1 MIKKNNIPQI
11 RAELLL
17 NYLYPEDWSKWIARG
32 EGTFYRNYN
41 YDLLSIDNEKMEAQT
56 SRDGFLSL
64 LPPGMITEA
73 EDLKGE
79 DAGEKYKEMKRRI
92 RLLKEAFMPLDS
104 FTFRRSV
111 YVEHVAAEML
121 QDRLDYVLRTYFD
134 FDLEQEPSEL
144 VRQAAVILP
153 FVSKKRGDFGFVAN
167 LLSALLHCEVRIETG
182 RYSAVDSSRYWVPRI
197 RFELLMPGL
206 TPEAF
211 RELDQQVEP
220 LRHFIREWLM
230 PFEMVSEFVIKEHHV
245 DQQTNTRLTLGY
257 NTEVNQ

>member
-153 FVSKKRGDFGFVAN
+153 FVSKKLHGQLRGQ
-167 LLSALLHCEVRIETG
+167 
-182 RYSAVDSSRYWVPRI
+182 SAVGPPA
-197 RFELLMPGL
+197 L
-206 TPEAF
+206 
-211 RELDQQVEP
+211 
-220 LRHFIREWLM
+220 
-230 PFEMVSEFVIKEHHV
+230 
-245 DQQTNTRLTLGY
+245 
-257 NTEVNQ
+257 

>member
-17 NYLYPEDWSKWIARG
+17 NYLYPDDWQKWIARG

-41 YDLLSIDNEKMEAQT
+41 YDLLSIDDEKMEALM

-64 LPPGMITEA
+64 LPPGMISDTQ
-73 EDLKGE
+73 DLKGE
-79 DAGEKYKEMKRRI
+79 DAGEKYKEMQRRI
-92 RLLKEAFMPLDS
+92 RLLREAFMPIDS
-104 FTFRRSV
+104 FRFRRSL

-121 QDRLDYVLRTYFD
+121 DDRLNYVLRTYFGI
-134 FDLEQEPSEL
+134 DLEEEPSEL

-182 RYSAVDSSRYWVPRI
+182 RYSAIDSSRYWVPRI
-197 RFELLMPGL
+197 RFEMLIPGL
-206 TPEAF
+206 SPQEY
-211 RELDQQVEP
+211 RELNEQVEP
-220 LRHFIREWLM
+220 LRAFIREWLM
-230 PFEMVSEFVIKEHHV
+230 PFEVVSEFVIKEHHV
-245 DQQTNTRLTLGY
+245 AQQTNTRLTLGY